1 MDADALKNHLKSQ
14 VASSGLPQAMSQLM
28 QQKPDNISVGDY
40 CRLLSDMMAEQLREA
55 AFEGHEVEPEGDIG
69 AKFSSLIQTI
79 LCEVRQSFMTSSLQ
93 MLSALGQAVAM
104 RDTGNSLHNSR
115 VTLYAI
121 RLGEAMT
128 LTTNQM
134 QALIKGSF
142 LHDIGKIRIPDSILL
157 KRSDLTD
164 DQRREMYN
172 HPLYGA
178 GIISDVKWLE
188 DAVDVVLH
196 HHEKYDGSGYPA
208 GLVRNDIPLLAR
220 IFAVVDVFDA
230 LTSKRPYKEAQ
241 PVGVAIGYMASQTGM
256 HFDPEVFSR
265 FVPLAE
271 RIYNRYHRMTEESL
285 QTHML
290 VELTRYFEVDPS
302 SERFRSRYSEL

>member
-1 MDADALKNHLKSQ
+1 MDADALRNHLQSQ
-14 VASSGLPQAMSQLM
+14 ITVSGLPQALARLM
-28 QQKPDNISVGDY
+28 QQKPDDVAVGDY
-40 CRLLSDMMAEQLREA
+40 CRLLSTLLSEQLREA
-55 AFEGHEVEPEGDIG
+55 AFGRTDETPTDDIA
-69 AKFSSLIQTI
+69 AKFSELIETI
-79 LCEVRQSFMTSSLQ
+79 LCEVRQSFMTSALQ

-121 RLGEAMT
+121 RLGEAEHVK
-128 LTTNQM
+128 TNQM

-157 KRSDLTD
+157 KKGDLTEE
-164 DQRREMYN
+164 QRTEMNN
-172 HPLYGA
+172 HSIYGA
-178 GIISDVKWLE
+178 GIISEAKWLE

-196 HHEKYDGSGYPA
+196 HHEKYDGSGYPSGMA
-208 GLVRNDIPLLAR
+208 RDEIPLLAR

-230 LTSKRPYKEAQ
+230 LTSKRPYKDAQ
-241 PVGVAIGYMASQTGM
+241 PVSQAISYMASQTGI

-271 RIYNRYHRMTEESL
+271 RIHGRYHRMSEDSL
-285 QTHML
+285 QTHIQ
-290 VELTRYFEVDPS
+290 VELSRYFEVDPS
-302 SERFRSRYSEL
+302 AERFRSRYRDM